1 MDHSSPLPTS
11 SSAAAAAAA
20 AATTTAPPQPSSNPT
35 AHHHHRHTS
44 ANGTNANTTTAAAA
58 AATTTNNN
66 NAAAATATPT
76 AGGRVNHSEQLEQ
89 LRRVLPDPPNGA
101 ARAQILEHTIN
112 VIGTLMQRATF
123 LAVELAVAS
132 PEATRRWVRTC
143 SGCGQKPF
151 IHTVGSVMK
160 LFSMRK
166 NWRYAEWW
174 ALDERKPETVFIQQ
188 QQQQQ
193 NQQKRVKREPAQT
206 QVVVKNGQNNSTTVT
221 TTIVTNAD
229 NDTATTPVAAASD
242 ENADSG
248 GQVDKPAGVMED
260 PGNVHGCVVRDS
272 ESVMRLAWTLI
283 NRNNTNGNDA
293 SMMNDGHKSGMFSSD
308 AAAAATYA
316 IPSANTMN
324 NNNNNNMNT
333 TQLPQ
338 PPPPPPSH
346 PPPQAPLGGDAAMLN
361 NNLNTTDNNATTAAA
376 AAVSNDD
383 VRNMIEFARES
394 QRYEFRPRVGM
405 PGRVWTSRR
414 AEWLTNLKDSEV
426 FVRSPLAHKF
436 GMETCLAVPIQFG
449 GHVHSVMAFF
459 SLEGRP
465 YDSDSYDLACTL
477 ARCVEEVYSPNR
489 AGPWITGSD
498 SHY

>member
-1 MDHSSPLPTS
+1 MDHSPSPLPTS
-11 SSAAAAAAA
+11 SSAAP
-20 AATTTAPPQPSSNPT
+20 AP
-35 AHHHHRHTS
+35 AHHHRHTS
-44 ANGTNANTTTAAAA
+44 TANGTNNTNTSAAAA
-58 AATTTNNN
+58 PTTNNN
-66 NAAAATATPT
+66 NNAGAAAPPTP
-76 AGGRVNHSEQLEQ
+76 GGRVNHSEQLEQ
-89 LRRVLPDPPNGA
+89 LRRVLPHPPNGA

-143 SGCGQKPF
+143 SGSGQKPF

-160 LFSMRK
+160 LFAMRK

-174 ALDERKPETVFIQQ
+174 ALDERKPETVFIHQQ
-188 QQQQQ
+188 QHQQQ
-193 NQQKRVKREPAQT
+193 NQQKRVKREQ
-206 QVVVKNGQNNSTTVT
+206 VVKNDNSSTVP

-229 NDTATTPVAAASD
+229 NDTAMAPMLMGGSGGGGGGGGGEGGED
-242 ENADSG
+242 GADS

-283 NRNNTNGNDA
+283 NRNTTNGNDA
-293 SMMNDGHKSGMFSSD
+293 SMVNDVHKTSMFDS
-308 AAAAATYA
+308 T
-316 IPSANTMN
+316 
-324 NNNNNNMNT
+324 
-333 TQLPQ
+333 
-338 PPPPPPSH
+338 
-346 PPPQAPLGGDAAMLN
+346 
-361 NNLNTTDNNATTAAA
+361 TTAAA
-376 AAVSNDD
+376 TTGTATYTMPSTNNTQLPLAPPHSQPPQNHHISSDSILNNNNIGEETATISNDD
-383 VRNMIEFARES
+383 VANMIEFARES
-394 QRYEFRPRVGM
+394 QRFEFRPRVGM

-426 FVRSPLAHKF
+426 FVRSPLADKF

-459 SLEGRP
+459 SQEARP

-489 AGPWITGSD
+489 AGPWITGTD